1 MPCYHLNLL
10 LHQLQIDRFIDS
22 IGCTLI
28 HFCSRTPFFLIL
40 PEPVVRSTKKASC
53 SSARG
58 DSTPTEQIIESS
70 MPASDSYL
78 CKGLGLMNFP
88 PPTPQCSKEA
98 FEGLCLHCPAI
109 VFVVFPVGHIRDF
122 LTLLQDLTSKILLKS
137 IMSCSILW
145 ILSLRAVEDLS
156 APRWLIPCTLGILIS
171 NICTLVLVL

>member
-1 MPCYHLNLL
+1 MTCDAEHTRKSVPNIFNRFTKPHLNVFFVFVLMSCYHLNPL

-70 MPASDSYL
+70 MLASDSYL
-78 CKGLGLMNFP
+78 CKGLGLMKLTTYP
-88 PPTPQCSKEA
+88 LTHLSTPNA
-98 FEGLCLHCPAI
+98 A
-109 VFVVFPVGHIRDF
+109 V
-122 LTLLQDLTSKILLKS
+122 LK
-137 IMSCSILW
+137 
-145 ILSLRAVEDLS
+145 
-156 APRWLIPCTLGILIS
+156 GGF
-171 NICTLVLVL
+171 